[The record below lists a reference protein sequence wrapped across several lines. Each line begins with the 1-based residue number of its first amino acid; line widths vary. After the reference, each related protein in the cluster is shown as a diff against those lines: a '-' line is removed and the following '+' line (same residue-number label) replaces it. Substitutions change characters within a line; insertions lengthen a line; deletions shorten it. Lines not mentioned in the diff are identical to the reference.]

1 MVSPRRFVRLLTER
15 LPGGVAGATALAP
28 QPTCPGATA
37 GLTKPCPLPLRLT
50 AISKH
55 GLCAAAWTIH
65 KAFQSEVS
73 FLSDVNADS
82 WVSSGHR
89 PMGFPEFVIVIAS
102 IMALN
107 PLAMDM
113 MLPALL
119 NIGTAFKIPVA
130 NHLQLVLSTFLIG
143 FGVGQFVMG
152 PLSDRFGRRPVL
164 LGGMAVYAVASV
176 LAVAAPS
183 FETLLLARALQG
195 LGTSATR
202 VIATSIVRDCYVGR
216 RMASVM
222 SLAMMV
228 FIAVP
233 VIAPS
238 FGQAVLLVTQ
248 WRGIFVVLML
258 YGLLAL
264 AWSVLRLPETLPQSE
279 RRSLAPADVLSAFRQ
294 TLTNR
299 QTIGY
304 ATAAGSVIGALF
316 AYVFSAQQ
324 VFTDV
329 YHLGHYFPL
338 AFAAIAAGT
347 AIAGFLNARLVGRLG
362 MRVISHG
369 ALTLYAVVAS
379 VMLVTEILNVLPL
392 ALFMALSALMMFSFG
407 MMVAN
412 FTALAMEP
420 QGHIAGTASSLY
432 GSITTL
438 IGIVVGMAIGQSFD
452 GTLLPFSVG
461 FFLSTLAALAIVLV
475 VEKGRLF
482 KPHHRPTA

>member
-1 MVSPRRFVRLLTER
+1 
-15 LPGGVAGATALAP
+15 
-28 QPTCPGATA
+28 
-37 GLTKPCPLPLRLT
+37 
-50 AISKH
+50 
-55 GLCAAAWTIH
+55 
-65 KAFQSEVS
+65 
-73 FLSDVNADS
+73 
-82 WVSSGHR
+82 
-89 PMGFPEFVIVIAS
+89 MGFPEFVIVIAS

-113 MLPALL
+113 MLPALPD
-119 NIGTAFKIPVA
+119 IGTAFRIPVA

-143 FGVGQFVMG
+143 FGAGQFIMG
-152 PLSDRFGRRPVL
+152 PLSDRFGRRSVL
-164 LGGMAVYAVASV
+164 LGGMSVYAVASV
-176 LAVAAPS
+176 LAIAAPS

-233 VIAPS
+233 VLAPS
-238 FGQAVLLVTQ
+238 FGQLVMLATQ
-248 WRGIFVVLML
+248 WRGIFIVLML

-264 AWSVLRLPETLPQSE
+264 AWCVMRLPETLPATE
-279 RRSLAPADVLSAFRQ
+279 RRSLALFDVLGAFRQ
-294 TLTNR
+294 TVTTR

-304 ATAAGSVIGALF
+304 ALAAGCVQGSLF
-316 AYVFSAQQ
+316 AYVFSSQQ
-324 VFTDV
+324 VFTGI
-329 YHLGHYFPL
+329 YRLGHYFPL
-338 AFAAIAAGT
+338 AFAAIAAGV
-347 AIAGFLNARLVGRLG
+347 AVAGFLNSRLVGRLG

-369 ALTLYAVVAS
+369 ALMLYVVVAG
-379 VMLVTEILNVLPL
+379 VMLLAESLHALPL
-392 ALFMALSALMMFSFG
+392 ALFMVLSGLMMFSFG
-407 MMVAN
+407 MMFAN

-438 IGIVVGMAIGQSFD
+438 FGIAVGITIGQSYD
-452 GTLLPFSVG
+452 GTLLPFASG
-461 FFLSTLAALAIVLV
+461 FFLCTLTALAIVLV

-482 KPHHRPTA
+482 RPHRRAGA

>member
-1 MVSPRRFVRLLTER
+1 M
-15 LPGGVAGATALAP
+15 
-28 QPTCPGATA
+28 
-37 GLTKPCPLPLRLT
+37 
-50 AISKH
+50 
-55 GLCAAAWTIH
+55 
-65 KAFQSEVS
+65 SEI
-73 FLSDVNADS
+73 NANA

-89 PMGFPEFVIVIAS
+89 PMGFPEFVIIIAS

-113 MLPALL
+113 MLPALP
-119 NIGTAFKIPVA
+119 NIRSAFAIGDA
-130 NHLQLVLSTFLIG
+130 NRPQMVLSIFLVG

-164 LGGMAVYAVASV
+164 LGGMTVYFIASL
-176 LAVAAPS
+176 LAIAAPS

-202 VIATSIVRDCYVGR
+202 VIATSIVRDCYAGR

-238 FGQAVLLVTQ
+238 FGQAVLLLTQ
-248 WRGIFVVLML
+248 WRGIFIVLMV
-258 YGLLAL
+258 YGMVTLIWSAL
-264 AWSVLRLPETLPQSE
+264 RMPETLPLQL
-279 RRSLAPADVLSAFRQ
+279 RRSLAVREVLDAFRQ
-294 TLTNR
+294 TVTNR
-299 QTIGY
+299 QTLGY
-304 ATAAGSVIGALF
+304 ALVSGGVLGSLF
-316 AYVFSAQQ
+316 AYVFTAQQ
-324 VFTDV
+324 VFTEI
-329 YHLGHYFPL
+329 YQLGHYFPV
-338 AFAAIAAGT
+338 AFACIAIGT
-347 AIAGFLNARLVGRLG
+347 AIAGFVNSRFVNRLG

-369 ALTLYAVVAS
+369 ALLGYVVVSGIMLAAVKLQ
-379 VMLVTEILNVLPL
+379 MLPL
-392 ALFMALSALMMFSFG
+392 PLFMALSALMMFSFG
-407 MMVAN
+407 LMIAN

-438 IGIVVGMAIGQSFD
+438 LGIGIGTTVGQD
-452 GTLLPFSVG
+452 YNGTLLPFATG
-461 FFLSTLAALAIVLV
+461 FFLCTLASLGVVLF

-482 KPHHRPTA
+482 KPHQVAGY